1 MATAR
6 RSVST
11 VLAGPVTVTGRSI
24 TTATAA
30 SASSTSSTATTTLVS
45 KGEVDVCDLL
55 LAVGSLKVD
64 DRFLLVLFFVLLL
77 VDGCLLPLGVEVG
90 ALSSLPH
97 VKLGGV
103 LLGLLG
109 LPLVQCEGLGLL
121 RLLLLHGTFLLG
133 LGVLALSSLFHR
145 SVGWFLALG
154 LDVVL
159 KVSPVALPT
168 STSLVLGLDPSP
180 AVAGLPVKLS
190 LPTATS
196 GSSTASE
203 SSRTATSSATSAP
216 SPLSVVVP
224 SHLASLT
231 VALVVPFL
239 SWSVSS
245 LSGVKN
251 SLAFKLVVSLVLL
264 VSIVLVPGLLL
275 GSCLGCRLAGSL
287 DLLCLSHELVGFTGF
302 QDVQRIGLFIQEQS
316 IAISDTY
323 SVGILHVE
331 HLV

>member
-11 VLAGPVTVTGRSI
+11 VLAGPVTVTGWSI

-30 SASSTSSTATTTLVS
+30 SSSSTSSTATTTLVS

-64 DRFLLVLFFVLLL
+64 DRFLLLLLALFFVLLL
-77 VDGCLLPLGVEVG
+77 VDGGLLPLGVEVG

-97 VKLGGV
+97 VELGGV

-121 RLLLLHGTFLLG
+121 LLLLLHGTFLLG

-264 VSIVLVPGLLL
+264 VSIVLVP
-275 GSCLGCRLAGSL
+275 
-287 DLLCLSHELVGFTGF
+287 
-302 QDVQRIGLFIQEQS
+302 
-316 IAISDTY
+316 
-323 SVGILHVE
+323 
-331 HLV
+331 